1 MAAGWSEVSAGRVAG
16 AQRLHGPTRRRTR
29 RTARSWCSR
38 PYSPKFL
45 EGGFSEVRI
54 APVRSRGYWTGA
66 ERLRTLREYAPRR
79 SSDPMALQEVLFPYL
94 DALSRQVLADAYPK
108 APTTSGQ
115 SESGFRMCHQTPPS

>member
-1 MAAGWSEVSAGRVAG
+1 MGKGDGVAPV
-16 AQRLHGPTRRRTR
+16 L
-29 RTARSWCSR
+29 R
-38 PYSPKFL
+38 PVPPNIRHREPLQLFSKQFL

-94 DALSRQVLADAYPK
+94 DAL
-108 APTTSGQ
+108 
-115 SESGFRMCHQTPPS
+115 